1 MNFEHINNLFI
12 VLTQQCEQY
21 NIEPSWF
28 NLGIH
33 EDSLEIYTAAEHDEF
48 RYHGDMGSDCETEE
62 DVKQFV
68 KSVVKQN
75 KYYKKKEDEQ

>member
-1 MNFEHINNLFI
+1 MKFEHINNLFKA
-12 VLTQQCEQY
+12 LTQSCEQY

-48 RYHGDMGSDCETEE
+48 QYHGAMGSDCETEE

-68 KSVVKQN
+68 KSVHKQN
-75 KYYKKKEDEQ
+75 KYYKSKEE